1 MLLYGFSLNSRI
13 IGFALYEFS
22 SDPDEEFGREILA
35 DFGIALSTTILGL
48 IFRVYFSQFR
58 LPAEELRQTAE
69 DELASTVRRLKIQ
82 LDTSI
87 NSFERFGDQ
96 IQGSIEESLKSTTIS
111 YQEYL
116 NQALEKFSSNAQ
128 EILKSFKETA
138 DEQFKLKEKFQTL
151 NNELTNANSQTSSM
165 SKQMSEFNESLKN
178 ITTYFNNS
186 ESQGLIQMTENIS
199 KFTDSLKNQVSI
211 IEDQEKKL
219 KITLDNANARRD
231 EIEKEV
237 ERAELILKDVY
248 TTLVNMT
255 KIVNEKID
263 K

>member
-1 MLLYGFSLNSRI
+1 MSR
-13 IGFALYEFS
+13 
-22 SDPDEEFGREILA
+22 
-35 DFGIALSTTILGL
+35 
-48 IFRVYFSQFR
+48 
-58 LPAEELRQTAE
+58 
-69 DELASTVRRLKIQ
+69 
-82 LDTSI
+82 
-87 NSFERFGDQ
+87 
-96 IQGSIEESLKSTTIS
+96 
-111 YQEYL
+111 
-116 NQALEKFSSNAQ
+116 
-128 EILKSFKETA
+128 
-138 DEQFKLKEKFQTL
+138 
-151 NNELTNANSQTSSM
+151 
-165 SKQMSEFNESLKN
+165 QMSEFNESLKN

-255 KIVNEKID
+255 KFVNEKID